1 MRTDAEKLEFAKA
14 CERIEKRGG
23 DVLAYVEWEYPSYS
37 PRATWYML
45 QREYLHRTKLTEGR
59 PKEKRGEKEMG
70 KMMDTANEVMDA
82 YARGESIYDWLE
94 AHGYKNPSSM
104 WFQMKKAAKKV
115 DPDLYDRMCDAI
127 TSTKRKPKA
136 QRTVE
141 QLTPPPKPK
150 EEPKEI
156 PQAGEPMPVTVH
168 GKQVTTCCAP
178 ARESGVEVPDELPE
192 EEPKTVEFNGK
203 KYEKLKPVKMT
214 NMPFDPRNPEN
225 SIPGKVDMN
234 SIEVYVEK
242 KSEPKPEPKP
252 EPMEIVGVRSR
263 VKGYYM
269 KAEVNTTLAN
279 GAEYV
284 HLIWRDLVTREERSI
299 GLSVEEWKRLAEEIP
314 QAMKQLGF

>member
-1 MRTDAEKLEFAKA
+1 MSRSKAEKLEFAKA

-23 DVLAYVEWEYPSYS
+23 DVLAYVEREYPSYT

-45 QREYLHRTKLTEGR
+45 QREYLGRKKLTEGR
-59 PKEKRGEKEMG
+59 PKEKRGERDMG
-70 KMMDTANEVMDA
+70 KMMDMANEVMDA
-82 YARGESIYDWLE
+82 YARGESIYEWLE

-104 WFQMKKAAKKV
+104 WFQMKQAAKKV

-136 QRTVE
+136 QRTVK

-156 PQAGEPMPVTVH
+156 PQAGEPMPVAVQ
-168 GKQVTTCCAP
+168 GKPITTCCAP
-178 ARESGVEVPDELPE
+178 ARESGVTVPDEIPE
-192 EEPKTVEFNGK
+192 EVPETVEFNDKG
-203 KYEKLKPVKMT
+203 YIRQE
-214 NMPFDPRNPEN
+214 
-225 SIPGKVDMN
+225 
-234 SIEVYVEK
+234 
-242 KSEPKPEPKP
+242 P

-269 KAEVNTTLAN
+269 KAEVNPEQVNVT
-279 GAEYV
+279 GYV
-284 HLIWRDLVTREERSI
+284 HLIWRDLMTREERSI
-299 GLSVEEWKRLAEEIP
+299 GLSVEEWKKLAEEIP

>member
-1 MRTDAEKLEFAKA
+1 MSRSKAEKLEFAKA

-23 DVLAYVEWEYPSYS
+23 DVLAYVEREYPSYT

-45 QREYLHRTKLTEGR
+45 QREYLNRKQLTEGR
-59 PKEKRGEKEMG
+59 PKENRGEKDMG
-70 KMMDTANEVMDA
+70 KMMDMANEVMDA

-104 WFQMKKAAKKV
+104 WFQMKQAAKKV

-156 PQAGEPMPVTVH
+156 PQAGEPMPVTVQ
-168 GKQVTTCCAP
+168 GKPITTCCAP
-178 ARESGVEVPDELPE
+178 ARESGVTVPDEIPE
-192 EEPKTVEFNGK
+192 ET
-203 KYEKLKPVKMT
+203 
-214 NMPFDPRNPEN
+214 PEL
-225 SIPGKVDMN
+225 
-234 SIEVYVEK
+234 
-242 KSEPKPEPKP
+242 P

-269 KAEVNTTLAN
+269 KAEVNPALVDGN
-279 GAEYV
+279 RYV

-299 GLSVEEWKRLAEEIP
+299 GLSVEEWKKLAEEIP

>member
-1 MRTDAEKLEFAKA
+1 MSRSKAEKLEFAKA

-23 DVLAYVEWEYPSYS
+23 DVLAYVEREYPSYT

-45 QREYLHRTKLTEGR
+45 QRECLGRKKLTEGR
-59 PKEKRGEKEMG
+59 PKEKRGERDMG
-70 KMMDTANEVMDA
+70 KMMDMANEIMDA

-104 WFQMKKAAKKV
+104 WFQMKQAAKKV

-156 PQAGEPMPVTVH
+156 PQAGEPMQVTVH
-168 GKQVTTCCAP
+168 GKPIATCCAP
-178 ARESGVEVPDELPE
+178 ARESGVTVPDEIPE
-192 EEPKTVEFNGK
+192 EVPETVEFNDKG
-203 KYEKLKPVKMT
+203 YIRQE
-214 NMPFDPRNPEN
+214 
-225 SIPGKVDMN
+225 
-234 SIEVYVEK
+234 
-242 KSEPKPEPKP
+242 P

-269 KAEVNTTLAN
+269 KAEVNPEQVNVT
-279 GAEYV
+279 GYV
-284 HLIWRDLVTREERSI
+284 HLIWRDLMTREERSI
-299 GLSVEEWKRLAEEIP
+299 GLSVEDWKKLA
-314 QAMKQLGF
+314 

>member
-1 MRTDAEKLEFAKA
+1 MSRSKAEKLEFAKA

-23 DVLAYVEWEYPSYS
+23 DVLAYVEREYPSYT

-45 QREYLHRTKLTEGR
+45 QREYLNRKQLTEGR
-59 PKEKRGEKEMG
+59 PKENRGEKDMG
-70 KMMDTANEVMDA
+70 KMMDMANEVMDA

-104 WFQMKKAAKKV
+104 WFQMKQAAKKV

-178 ARESGVEVPDELPE
+178 ARESGVTVPDEIPE
-192 EEPKTVEFNGK
+192 ETKKDDALKKVAEAMKKVVNTGKT
-203 KYEKLKPVKMT
+203 
-214 NMPFDPRNPEN
+214 D
-225 SIPGKVDMN
+225 
-234 SIEVYVEK
+234 
-242 KSEPKPEPKP
+242 P

-269 KAEVNTTLAN
+269 KAEVNPALVDGN
-279 GAEYV
+279 RYV

-299 GLSVEEWKRLAEEIP
+299 GLSVEDWKKLAEEIP